1 MVAIGVPIGNG
12 CDDCETCCLLQWLP
26 YWVQQ
31 ESDGQ
36 VVFYKCYKL
45 YWNCKCPGG
54 TLKLQRDAGASGW
67 VDIAGWTPDG
77 PNYWYGNSVPG
88 GLGGSSGYNIY
99 RLKCTIDVGLSTE
112 MTYYSLQVGPPPT
125 PQPDCTCTAAG
136 VRKRRVIEID
146 YLNSSNNPATLILE
160 EGESS
165 GPVQTYGQRVTI
177 FGSDGNC
184 PTGSHLL
191 EVSIPTGG
199 TVTKCKIPTCAA
211 TGEFWSGSFEIWQC
225 TPTVQRNYTFTAMRL
240 SLIDCEDVPAC
251 GGAYIYSRTFPNEL
265 MPRGKVGVPYSFTF
279 EHGGINGAGITA
291 GLSTPPPGLSV
302 SSAGVISGTPTT
314 AGTYN
319 RQVTGVSTIGSC
331 TIVEP
336 YTIIIDP

>member
-1 MVAIGVPIGNG
+1 MTVRHVACCNG
-12 CDDCETCCLLQWLP
+12 CLTGCNKNLMGKWYSISATSCTGIVSAQAERSSCSEMPGLLGGWTLQVGHQTGLTTGMATRCQAA
-26 YWVQQ
+26 WVA
-31 ESDGQ
+31 
-36 VVFYKCYKL
+36 V
-45 YWNCKCPGG
+45 
-54 TLKLQRDAGASGW
+54 
-67 VDIAGWTPDG
+67 VDIIST
-77 PNYWYGNSVPG
+77 
-88 GLGGSSGYNIY
+88 
-99 RLKCTIDVGLSTE
+99 GLSAPE